1 MSGTIKNALLVV
13 VMVAIAAASI
23 MLFIK
28 PNIDAKTTLDGE
40 ISQLQARLADLQ
52 SKEADRAVYE
62 AGIEKNK
69 AEFEKILKEFPEGLE
84 QANYIDF
91 LGKMTE
97 NKDIGEFDATTWG
110 FAEPETFY
118 TLSAAGAAQS
128 AVPNAQAAGTTTQA
142 GATTTQAGATTEAAA
157 ATTEAAATTSTATD
171 STSTPG
177 LNDDDLTGIKVPV
190 TITYEGSYKGIKNML
205 AYIIGNEMRM
215 TIDTMDVAY
224 NDDDKNVAGN
234 MNLNLYAI
242 TSASR
247 KQAEL
252 DLDGVDIGTDNIFDS
267 SDKSD
272 TKANKDLTSSLE
284 EGDKIVKDYDYYV
297 ALNPSSSNEDAIS
310 IASKSDTSSKISSN
324 VNEVENATIKFF
336 MVGQKYYVSYN
347 IGDVSYPENFDQG
360 TEFDPGDDLNLL
372 IKSSKR
378 KNDKDLSG
386 VKLVVDNETDKV
398 VNVKIDGDDSS
409 NPRVRIS
416 QRIGKVKIYE

>member
-97 NKDIGEFDATTWG
+97 NKDIGEFDANSWT
-110 FAEPETFY
+110 FSEQETFY

-128 AVPNAQAAGTTTQA
+128 AVSDTQAQTDTTTQTGTTTEA
-142 GATTTQAGATTEAAA
+142 AAATTEAAA
-157 ATTEAAATTSTATD
+157 ATTEAAATATD
-171 STSTPG
+171 SAATPG

-190 TITYEGSYKGIKNML
+190 VINYMGSYKGIKNLL

-215 TIDTMDVAY
+215 TIDTMDVSY
-224 NDDDKNVAGN
+224 SEEDKEVTGS

-252 DLDGVDIGTDNIFDS
+252 DLDGVDIGTDNIFDTT
-267 SDKSD
+267 DKSD

-310 IASKSDTSSKISSN
+310 IASKSDTSTKISSN

-347 IGDVSYPENFDQG
+347 IGDVSYPENFEQG